1 MAQIPETGEDI
12 PKWDVALEA
21 LTREEC
27 KKSGAALDMNDF
39 KRLAQMHS
47 IRFDDIMVT
56 MFELVLNNKWSYQ
69 SSDKDHH
76 RITQD
81 EVNRLYV
88 NGRLKNEDVA
98 TYTGQWKPTP
108 DE

>member
-1 MAQIPETGEDI
+1 MTKIPETGEEI

-21 LTREEC
+21 LAREEC
-27 KKSGAALDMNDF
+27 EQSGSALKMDDF
-39 KRLAQMHS
+39 KQLAQTHA

-56 MFELVLNNKWSYQ
+56 MFELVLNKKWIYHAPGKEHPQ
-69 SSDKDHH
+69 
-76 RITQD
+76 ITRD

-98 TYTGQWKPTP
+98 KFTGQWTP
-108 DE
+108 IAK